1 MDRGLTVSDLAST
14 MHVYPTFGFA
24 VQQLA
29 AEVSIEA
36 ATSGARGKMTRA
48 LRHLS

>member
-1 MDRGLTVSDLAST
+1 VSELAST
-14 MHVYPTFGFA
+14 IHVYPTFGFA

-29 AEVSIEA
+29 AEAAFEA
-36 ATSGARGKMTRA
+36 ATSGTRGRVTRA